1 MYRYGGSGSKNG
13 KEHADSLH
21 TLASLLGKSK
31 LRCFLWISFG
41 IEGVFQGLPLKISRL
56 KSYLIY
62 VRAWTCRYALTM
74 GGIPQQLL

>member
-31 LRCFLWISFG
+31 LRCLPWISLG
-41 IEGVFQGLPLKISRL
+41 IEGIFQGLPL
-56 KSYLIY
+56 
-62 VRAWTCRYALTM
+62 
-74 GGIPQQLL
+74 